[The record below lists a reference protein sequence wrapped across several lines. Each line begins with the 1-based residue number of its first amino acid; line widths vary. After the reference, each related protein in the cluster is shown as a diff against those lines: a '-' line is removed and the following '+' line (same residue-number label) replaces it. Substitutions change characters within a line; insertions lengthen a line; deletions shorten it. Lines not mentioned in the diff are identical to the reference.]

1 MWLGLFS
8 SELFDSIIAELK
20 NGFENGQFKEKKSKN
35 LKLRKKKKERNQSGG
50 QSRNVSLKNLLN
62 KFLCLN
68 WAIMM

>member
-1 MWLGLFS
+1 MVS
-8 SELFDSIIAELK
+8 SNNK
-20 NGFENGQFKEKKSKN
+20 NQKN
-35 LKLRKKKKERNQSGG
+35 LKLRKKKKEINQSGG